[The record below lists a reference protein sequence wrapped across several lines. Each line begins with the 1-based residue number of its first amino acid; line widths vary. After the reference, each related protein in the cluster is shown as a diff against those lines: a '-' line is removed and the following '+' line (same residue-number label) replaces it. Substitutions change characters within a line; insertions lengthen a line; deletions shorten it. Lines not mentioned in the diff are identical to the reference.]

1 MNNNSQKTIVI
12 VGAGPGGLVAGMLL
26 SHYGFKV
33 KIFEKES
40 IPGGRNGYLQL
51 GDYKFDIGPT
61 FFMMDRVLREVFSL
75 TGRNLEDYV
84 KMTRLSPMYRLYF
97 EDKHLDIYDEKEK
110 MRNEL
115 KRVFPGEENGIDK
128 FMEKEKIRLDKLF
141 PLLSNHNNNIFEVFG
156 WRFLRAL
163 PAFSIGRSL
172 YKVMGSYFK
181 SEYAKLS
188 FIFQS
193 KYLGMSPWEC
203 PGAFTMVPYVE
214 HADGIYHTQGGLSQT
229 TEAMVRVIKENG
241 GEIFYNKKIKQLI
254 LENKKVVGV
263 ELQDGQKEFADET
276 VVNADFSYAMKNLV
290 PPGILKKWSPEKL
303 EKKRYS
309 CSIFMLYLG
318 VNKTLPLDH
327 HTIVFAKDY
336 RQNIAD
342 VFNGKLTEKDFS
354 FYVRDATR
362 TDPTLAP
369 EGKSALY
376 ILVPVANNRARIN
389 WAEKKQEV
397 RNRVLE
403 LMSDRLNTGDLSKNI
418 EVEKIITPDD
428 WEKDYNVDL
437 GAVFNLAHNL
447 GQMLWLRPHNR
458 FEELKNLYLVG
469 GGTHPGSG
477 LPTIYQSG
485 KIAAELINKKY
496 DK

>member
-1 MNNNSQKTIVI
+1 MSENKQKTIII

-40 IPGGRNGYLQL
+40 VPGGRNGYLQL
-51 GDYKFDIGPT
+51 GNYKFDIGPT
-61 FFMMDRVLREVFSL
+61 FFMMDYVLRDIFSS

-84 KMTRLSPMYRLYF
+84 EMTKLSPMYRLFF
-97 EDKHLDIYDEKEK
+97 EDKYLDIYDEKEK
-110 MRNEL
+110 MRDEL

-128 FMEKEKIRLDKLF
+128 FMAKEKQRLNKLF
-141 PLLSNHNNNIFEVFG
+141 PLLSNHNNNIFEVFS
-156 WRFLRAL
+156 WRFFRAL
-163 PAFSIGRSL
+163 PAFAIGRSL
-172 YKVMGSYFK
+172 FSVMGNYFK

-188 FIFQS
+188 FTFQS

-203 PGAFTMVPYVE
+203 PGAFAMVPYVE
-214 HADGIYHTQGGLSQT
+214 HASGIYHSRGGISETAL
-229 TEAMVRVIKENG
+229 AMARVIKENK
-241 GEIFYNKKIKQLI
+241 GEIFYNKKVKQLI

-263 ELQDGQKEFADET
+263 ELQDGQKEFADEV
-276 VVNADFSYAMKNLV
+276 VVNADFSYAMKNLI

-303 EKKRYS
+303 KKKRYS

-318 VNKTLPLDH
+318 INKTLPLLH
-327 HTIVFAKDY
+327 HNIAFAQNY
-336 RQNIAD
+336 RQNILD
-342 VFNGKLTEKDFS
+342 VFSGKLTGKDFS
-354 FYVRDATR
+354 FYVRDATK

-369 EGKSALY
+369 SGKSALY
-376 ILVPVANNRARIN
+376 ILVPVANNRTGIN
-389 WAEKKQEV
+389 WTEKKQEI

-403 LMSDRLNTGDLSKNI
+403 LMNIRLGVGDLSKNI

-428 WEKDYNVDL
+428 WEKDFNVDL

-458 FEELKNLYLVG
+458 FEELQNLYLVG

-485 KIAAELINKKY
+485 KIAADLIKEKY
-496 DK
+496 L